1 MEVPRS
7 ELDRQVCSSEER
19 LGLAQKRERNFRD
32 ISAGMAVEVK
42 GVENFQHPGLTPHT
56 EES

>member
-1 MEVPRS
+1 MNWTDRS
-7 ELDRQVCSSEER
+7 V
-19 LGLAQKRERNFRD
+19 AQKRERNFRD